1 MQEALGFRGPSLATA
16 RGMLAAAA
24 INAVSREQWERA
36 AAVVACTATAVAVR
50 LREAAWIVL
59 EYLGAMYLS
68 MRYFTGPTC
77 WLLFGYVFWAMPLL
91 RLPLLAYHLYII
103 SPAGRAAVGTSRMPW
118 LARSAPL
125 YWGQLRYFR
134 GSRLVKTAELDPS
147 RRYIWAGHPHGL
159 LGNSY
164 FLAFCTD
171 LLGFSK
177 LFPGIRLS
185 IGVLDLNLR
194 VAFCREI
201 CLLHGLCDVDRPTL
215 LARLRRGPGA
225 SVFLAVG
232 GAAESLLTLPGCM
245 DLILKRRRGF
255 VRLALESG
263 ADLVP
268 VVAFGENE
276 CYARTP
282 LVPGSFADRAQR
294 LTKNL
299 CGFMVPRGW
308 GAGILNLRSGP
319 LPLRVPLTVVVGAP
333 LRLPEFKGDLRSEEG
348 RAVVDACHA
357 RYCQAL
363 QALYDAHKDKY
374 APDRKQDMR
383 LVE

>member
-1 MQEALGFRGPSLATA
+1 
-16 RGMLAAAA
+16 
-24 INAVSREQWERA
+24 
-36 AAVVACTATAVAVR
+36 
-50 LREAAWIVL
+50 
-59 EYLGAMYLS
+59 

-77 WLLFGYVFWAMPLL
+77 WLLFGYAFYAMPVL
-91 RLPLLAYHLYII
+91 RLPLLAYHAWII

-118 LARSAPL
+118 LARSFPL
-125 YWGQLRYFR
+125 YWGQLRYFQ
-134 GSRLVKTAELDPS
+134 GSRLVKTAELDPA

-159 LGNSY
+159 LGNAY

-185 IGVLDLNLR
+185 IGVLDLNLC

-201 CLLHGLCDVDRPTL
+201 CLLHGLCDVSRSTL

-232 GAAESLLTLPGCM
+232 GAAESLLTMPGCM

-255 VRLALESG
+255 VRVALEAG

-268 VVAFGENE
+268 VIAFGENE
-276 CYARTP
+276 VYDRTP

-294 LTKNL
+294 LTKKL

-319 LPLRVPLTVVVGAP
+319 LPLRKPLTIVVGAP
-333 LRLPEFKGDLRSEEG
+333 LRLPEYGGDLRSEEG
-348 RAVVDACHA
+348 AALVDACHA
-357 RYCQAL
+357 RYCEAL
-363 QALYDAHKDKY
+363 QSLYDAHKDRY

-383 LVE
+383 FVQ